1 MILFLD
7 TVSSLPEFFLIEDNK
22 IISSKKIIDNSHEKM
37 SDCIVSKYIE
47 IENKFSLKKNLT
59 DIIVNTG
66 PGSYTALRIGIAF
79 VSGISISQKIS
90 LQGLSCLDLY
100 RNYINNKDLKK
111 SAFFIVS
118 SNDQKFICVYDIKKN
133 MHKIIKIENEKD
145 ILNLIHMNIKK
156 IYFNNKININNL
168 NSHNL
173 EYKILGFDKLVTSCL
188 SKILKMPKQ
197 RLIEPIYC
205 SNNQTLN

>member
-22 IISSKKIIDNSHEKM
+22 IIASKKIIDNSHEKM

-145 ILNLIHMNIKK
+145 ILNLIHMNIKT
-156 IYFNNKININNL
+156 IYSNNKININNL